1 MTREDQGEVTLLFVL
16 LWYIFLP
23 QRCET
28 NISRKTMDLLR
39 KRLER
44 LAEQKSEKIAL
55 MNKVSRLVDSITPEM
70 LFQMGVIVYDL
81 IEFGEVEWD
90 SSSLALPRNC
100 DIMSD
105 LSNNFFLDEDMLNAF
120 DDKVLFRLDKKSGK
134 YFIRDIHVSPTYLE
148 DVIIPMLTERGIEV
162 EWHNNLDL
170 MYHLTL
176 RVKGEKEALE
186 NQKCQQ

>member
-1 MTREDQGEVTLLFVL
+1 MSLL
-16 LWYIFLP
+16 
-23 QRCET
+23 
-28 NISRKTMDLLR
+28 S

-44 LAEQKSEKIAL
+44 IEEQKQEKIWL
-55 MNKVSRLVDSITPEM
+55 MNKVSKLVDTITPEM
-70 LFQMGVIVYDL
+70 YFKIGALIYDL

-105 LSNNFFLDEDMLNAF
+105 LSNNFFPDEDMLNAF